1 MDIPQDS
8 MIPHTEGFA
17 NDLLVA
23 EFNYIANTAFQAN
36 EDRARVSQFF
46 FVTFGTFVA
55 ALFSSQLSG
64 VDINQVYKAFTL
76 LFVLIGIFGGMT
88 MVQLARLRLAWIESA
103 YAMNQMKAAVI
114 RDNPNLEMYFRWK
127 DDTIPPAYKPK
138 SVGFIL
144 AVMVALLS
152 GLATG
157 SAVAFFWLSVSPDSV
172 AWLGSIL
179 LGALGSVIAFA
190 LCYWRPLVKE

>member
-1 MDIPQDS
+1 MDAPQDS
-8 MIPHTEGFA
+8 MIPHTESFA

-64 VDINQVYKAFTL
+64 VDINQVYKAFTV

-103 YAMNQMKAAVI
+103 RAMNQIKDGVI
-114 RDNPNLEMYFRWK
+114 KDNPGLEAYFRWK
-127 DDTIPPAYKPK
+127 TGTIPPAFKPK

-152 GLATG
+152 GLAIG
-157 SAVAFFWLSVSPDSV
+157 SAVAFFWLSVNPDSV
-172 AWLGSIL
+172 TWIWSIL
-179 LGALGSVIAFA
+179 LGVLGSAIAFA
-190 LCYWRPLVKE
+190 LCYWRPLTG

>member
-1 MDIPQDS
+1 MDTSQGS
-8 MIPHTEGFA
+8 KIPHNEGFA

-64 VDINQVYKAFTL
+64 VDINQVYKAFTV

-103 YAMNQMKAAVI
+103 RAMNQMKTVVI
-114 RDNPNLEMYFRWK
+114 QSNPSLEVYFRWK
-127 DDTIPPAYKPK
+127 NDTIPPAFKPK

-152 GLATG
+152 GLAIG
-157 SAVAFFWLSVSPDSV
+157 SAVAFFWLSVNPDSV
-172 AWLGSIL
+172 AWIWSIL
-179 LGALGSVIAFA
+179 LGALGSAIAFA
-190 LCYWRPLVKE
+190 FCYWRPLVK